1 MIGINENSNVGYDPM
16 DKFAP
21 PGDFEKERIVI
32 YNEDLE
38 TGYKYLYKD
47 YRREIGDLQVYDIKL
62 KTISGKTVTLAA
74 EGLQQFPDDEIYLID
89 TRLNNL
95 YNLRDNNEIKFKC
108 IQEETE
114 LKLLIGKRNL
124 LKKLKMN

>member
-1 MIGINENSNVGYDPM
+1 MGKIIKLNLVKGELIRSVIIGIDENSRTGYDTM

-47 YRREIGDLQVYDIKL
+47 YRPAIGDLQVYDIKL
-62 KTISGKTVTLAA
+62 KTITGKTVTLAA
-74 EGLQQFPDDEIYLID
+74 EGLEQFENFYTFCIVFNRFLYIYII
-89 TRLNNL
+89 
-95 YNLRDNNEIKFKC
+95 IK
-108 IQEETE
+108 
-114 LKLLIGKRNL
+114 L
-124 LKKLKMN
+124 